1 MLKPCPFCG
10 GYPFITTRPAKGAG
24 GGYGSLHP
32 AGIYPS
38 EMAMQCCGIEITA
51 MSESLWNTRAK
62 VTRLIIDVEG
72 GYVCESST

>member
-10 GYPFITTRPAKGAG
+10 GDPFITTRSKGPAG
-24 GGYGSLHP
+24 GIHP
-32 AGIYPS
+32 GAMYPS
-38 EMAMQCCGIEITA
+38 EMVMACCGIEISA
-51 MSESLWNTRAK
+51 MSEERWNTRAK